1 MQRAVRHVFQLF
13 KPLNAKWHA
22 ASLSRRIVYSLA
34 IVRIILAPVIIL
46 AIYHLFSMGRIVDR
60 IVNIDAPTATLA
72 QQASIQMLEARRAK
86 RHYLLLSD
94 PAYLEANRNSL
105 ARLNQIF
112 GSISDLQPDDRET
125 VRMALNQI
133 EYYQKQFNAVVTST
147 GLYQEVTTERVRSVL
162 RDYEKNLDSL
172 VRDAKREP
180 RTRLLDQLRSQVAS
194 FGTEIT
200 DTVQTGNPVLRQATL
215 DLEGS
220 SSQIMQLASGI
231 ETRSW
236 ARVQLDH
243 ERARAL
249 IHRAEW
255 VLTVVSLMTLVLSI
269 WVSFVLPKQITKPLI
284 ALSRAGDDAAEGNY
298 EADFDFQGEG
308 EVIQLA
314 NSVRNL
320 ILHRKE
326 KV

>member
-1 MQRAVRHVFQLF
+1 MAWQII
-13 KPLNAKWHA
+13 KSLNAKWHA
-22 ASLSRRIVYSLA
+22 ASLSRRIAYSLA

-46 AIYHLFSMGRIVDR
+46 AIYYLLSMGWIVDR

-72 QQASIQMLEARRAK
+72 QQASIQMLEARRAE
-86 RHYLLLSD
+86 RNYLLLSD

-105 ARLNQIF
+105 SRLIQTF
-112 GSISDLQPDDRET
+112 GGIKDLQPEERGT
-125 VRMALNQI
+125 VRVALNQI

-147 GLYQEVTTERVRSVL
+147 GLHQVVTTERVRSAL

-194 FGTEIT
+194 FDTEIT

-220 SSQIMQLASGI
+220 SAHIMQVASGI

-236 ARVQLDH
+236 SRVQWDH
-243 ERARAL
+243 DRARAL

-255 VLTVVSLMTLVLSI
+255 VLTVVSVMTLVLSI

-284 ALSRAGDDAAEGNY
+284 ALSRAVDDAAEGNY
-298 EADFDFQGEG
+298 KADFDFQGEG

-320 ILHRKE
+320 ILHSKE

>member
-1 MQRAVRHVFQLF
+1 MAWQII

-22 ASLSRRIVYSLA
+22 ASLSRRIAYSLA

-46 AIYHLFSMGRIVDR
+46 AIYYLFSMGRIVDR
-60 IVNIDAPTATLA
+60 IVNVDAPAATLA
-72 QQASIQMLEARRAK
+72 QQASIQMLEARLAERN
-86 RHYLLLSD
+86 YLLLSD
-94 PAYLEANRNSL
+94 PAYLEANRNALS
-105 ARLNQIF
+105 RLNQIF
-112 GSISDLQPDDRET
+112 GSIQGLQPDERGT
-125 VRMALNQI
+125 VRVALNQT
-133 EYYQKQFNAVVTST
+133 EYYQKQFNAVVTSI
-147 GLYQEVTTERVRSVL
+147 GQHQVVTTERVQNVL
-162 RDYEKNLDSL
+162 KDYEKSLDSL

-194 FGTEIT
+194 FDTEIT
-200 DTVQTGNPVLRQATL
+200 DTVQAGNPALRQATL

-220 SSQIMQLASGI
+220 STQIMQVSAGI
-231 ETRSW
+231 EARSW

-249 IHRAEW
+249 IFRAEW
-255 VLTVVSLMTLVLSI
+255 VLTVVSMLTLALSI
-269 WVSFVLPKQITKPLI
+269 WISFVLPKQITKPLI
-284 ALSRAGDDAAEGNY
+284 ALSRAVDDAAEGNY
-298 EADFDFQGEG
+298 KADFDFQGEG

-320 ILHRKE
+320 ILHSKE